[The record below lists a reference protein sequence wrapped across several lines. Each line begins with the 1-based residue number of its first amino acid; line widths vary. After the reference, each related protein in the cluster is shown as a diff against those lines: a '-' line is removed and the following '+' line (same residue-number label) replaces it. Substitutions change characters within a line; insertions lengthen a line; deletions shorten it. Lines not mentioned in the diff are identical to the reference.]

1 MNVRTLICGGVFTM
15 KETEYSASDVLWE
28 LFRTTGDINYYE
40 LYSRLKNGKKDGR
53 NSHTQR

>member
-1 MNVRTLICGGVFTM
+1 M
-15 KETEYSASDVLWE
+15 KNNDFSAEDVLWE
-28 LFRTTGDINYYE
+28 LFRTTGNVNYYE